1 MPDSYAFFATAPRG
15 MEPLLADELRALG
28 AGGVAETRAGVAF
41 SGPLATAYRVC
52 LWSRVANRVLLS
64 LATFAIASADDLYDG
79 VLTIDWGEHMAV
91 DGTLAVDF
99 VSVGSPVTH
108 THFGA
113 LKVKDAVVDQF
124 RERGGERP
132 SVETTQPDV
141 RINVFAH
148 RNEATVSIDLSGDS
162 LHRRGYREPGVQVGA
177 PLKENLAAALLLRVG
192 WPQIAAEG
200 GSLVDPLC
208 GSGTLPLEAALI
220 AADIAPGLA
229 CGRPRPVWGFLGWR
243 GHDPAVWAELVEEAV
258 GRRAAGLPS
267 APPIIGYDNDAGAV
281 AIALANVERT
291 GLAGVVHIECRE
303 LATLERPANAEHGL
317 VIANPPYGERLGESP
332 AVEGVYTLL
341 GERLRTRFTGW
352 RAGVLAIDR
361 EIGRLTGL
369 RARKVTTFYNGAL
382 QCSLLDFE
390 ISADRFMREGAP
402 PPAFVRPP
410 SEQAEMFANRLR
422 KNLRHLGKQMRRTGV
437 TCYRVYDADLP
448 DYSMAIDIY
457 EGFAHVQEY
466 APPPEIDPDKASA
479 RMDEAMLLI
488 PQVLEIPAERV
499 FLKVRRR
506 QRGPAQYDRQA
517 TLGEFYVVHEADC
530 SYYVNFSDYLDTG
543 LFLDQ
548 RITRQLI
555 HDECKGRRFLNLF
568 GYTGTAS
575 VSAAKGGAASTT
587 TVDLSST
594 YLDWTQRNFEL
605 NGLKRARNEVVR
617 ADCLE
622 WIAKAKGSY
631 DFILLDPPTFSN
643 SKRMGQQTFDVQRD
657 HADLINMT
665 ARRLLASG
673 GTLFFAGNSRRFRLD
688 REALAGYRL
697 EDISK
702 ATLPADFARS
712 ARMHTVWRITAA

>member
-1 MPDSYAFFATAPRG
+1 MTDPHSFFATAPRG

-41 SGPLATAYRVC
+41 SGPLAIAYRVC

-64 LATFAIASADDLYDG
+64 LKTFPIASADDLYDG
-79 VLTIDWGEHMAV
+79 VKTIDWSDHMAV
-91 DGTLAVDF
+91 ESTLAVDF

>member
-1 MPDSYAFFATAPRG
+1 
-15 MEPLLADELRALG
+15 
-28 AGGVAETRAGVAF
+28 
-41 SGPLATAYRVC
+41 
-52 LWSRVANRVLLS
+52 VLLS
-64 LATFAIASADDLYDG
+64 LKTFPIASADDLYDG
-79 VLTIDWGEHMAV
+79 VKTIDWSDHMAV
-91 DGTLAVDF
+91 ESTLAVDF